1 VFKPAE
7 DMALEPVKATVVAPI
22 VVAPI
27 SPAIAAT
34 RVFVPQSLA
43 ISHHRP
49 AIGNELP
56 EDEKLHQEM
65 VQLELAELVD
75 DEADRATRH

>member
-1 VFKPAE
+1 MCSSNLAE
-7 DMALEPVKATVVAPI
+7 DTALEPIKAT

-27 SPAIAAT
+27 SPAIPAT
-34 RVFVPQSLA
+34 GVFVPQSLT
-43 ISHHRP
+43 ISHDRP
-49 AIGNELP
+49 GIENEVP

-75 DEADRATRH
+75 DEVDRATRH